1 MYPDL
6 RIGLAASGTL
16 RARFER
22 DRAQLVHIATEGPLG
37 WAALRAAQALGIPV
51 SSDFRT
57 NFHEYSRYYGF
68 GWLSPVVHDVLRRFH
83 NQARVTFVP
92 THALRDQLA
101 RAGFERLAVVGR
113 GVDTTL
119 FTPDKR
125 SPELRAQWGATD
137 DGPVLLYVGRLA
149 AEKNVTLALC
159 AFEAVKLNAPS
170 ARMVVVGDGP
180 MRRRLQAQFPDAV
193 FIGVQRGEALARCYA
208 SADLFLFPSMSETF
222 GNVTLEALASGLPV
236 VAFDTAAAAEHVD
249 DCDNGLLAPMG
260 AEPDFVAAA
269 CSLAW
274 QHRELGLVRE
284 HARRAALAAGWPTVL
299 GGFEARLA
307 ETVAADA
314 VAKAAE
320 VGVAA

>member
-1 MYPDL
+1 
-6 RIGLAASGTL
+6 
-16 RARFER
+16 
-22 DRAQLVHIATEGPLG
+22 
-37 WAALRAAQALGIPV
+37 
-51 SSDFRT
+51 
-57 NFHEYSRYYGF
+57 
-68 GWLSPVVHDVLRRFH
+68 VHDVLRRFH